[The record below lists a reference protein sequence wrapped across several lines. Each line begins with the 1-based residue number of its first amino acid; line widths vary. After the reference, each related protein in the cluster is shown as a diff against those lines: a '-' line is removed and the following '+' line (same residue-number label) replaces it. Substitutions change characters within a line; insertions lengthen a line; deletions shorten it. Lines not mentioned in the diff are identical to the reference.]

1 VGLRYHGV
9 MSGYLRMDFTDTGPT
24 TVAMDMPSGTHVWI
38 DHGRDA
44 TVVQVGKVQ
53 MTVSRTTVRLVS
65 REGPATG
72 HANVHEVEMWKG
84 AVPS

>member
-1 VGLRYHGV
+1 LR
-9 MSGYLRMDFTDTGPT
+9 
-24 TVAMDMPSGTHVWI
+24 I